1 MPAIRLPP
9 GDRGRVM
16 TAPRM
21 LLPAGKSARVPQ
33 NSISRPQI
41 ETIVSR
47 AVAGFAL
54 LFAAQA
60 LPVMIGQFSAVNTL
74 SAIVFIVAIYG
85 GIVGLVVATTLRRFV
100 VVVNAYLSFAYLGAL
115 VAWPFVALDTSE
127 TAADRPW
134 LWLLCTVATSTAAIA
149 FTTRHAAVYLILTP
163 ITYGVVRV
171 SPSGGG
177 RALDGAV
184 LDVAYAVILGGAVLI
199 LITLLRQAA
208 GAVDAA
214 QAAALDRYSHAVRQH
229 ATEVERV
236 QVDSIVHD
244 SVLTT
249 LLSAARAYSPQEKK
263 LVTQMA
269 LNAMTHLKDAAAAT
283 TDEASTVT
291 IARVIDRIC
300 RARSQLT
307 VPFELHSFVPVGG
320 ETFLMPLHSAEALY
334 SATLQ
339 ALVNSQ
345 QHAGTA
351 PDITRDLFISQTASG
366 GILIRVHDS
375 GIGFVPALIPPERL
389 GLRVS
394 IVERVASA
402 GGAVSVF
409 SAVGGGTSIV
419 IAWPST
425 ALVDQ
430 TVMASTGDDK

>member
-1 MPAIRLPP
+1 M
-9 GDRGRVM
+9 
-16 TAPRM
+16 
-21 LLPAGKSARVPQ
+21 
-33 NSISRPQI
+33 
-41 ETIVSR
+41 SR

-60 LPVMIGQFSAVNTL
+60 LPVMIGQFSTVNTVW
-74 SAIVFIVAIYG
+74 SIVFLVAIYG
-85 GIVGLVVATTLRRFV
+85 GIAGLVVATILRRFV
-100 VVVNAYLSFAYLGAL
+100 VALNAYLSFAYFGAL
-115 VAWPFVALDTSE
+115 VAWPFVALDSSE

-149 FTTRHAAVYLILTP
+149 FTTRHAAVYLLIIP

-249 LLSAARAYSPQEKK
+249 LLSAARAYSPQEKQ

-269 LNAMTHLKDAAAAT
+269 LNAMAHLKDAASAT
-283 TDEASTVT
+283 PDEESAVT
-291 IARVIDRIC
+291 IARVIDRIG

-320 ETFLMPLHSAEALY
+320 ETAVMPLHSAEALY
-334 SATLQ
+334 SATVQ

-345 QHAGTA
+345 QHAGSA
-351 PDITRDLFISQTASG
+351 PGIARDLFISQTASG
-366 GILIRVHDS
+366 GIRIRVHDS
-375 GIGFVPALIPPERL
+375 GIGFVPALIPTERL

-394 IVERVASA
+394 IIERVASA
-402 GGAVSVF
+402 GGAVSVV
-409 SAVGGGTSIV
+409 SAIGSGTSIV

-425 ALVDQ
+425 ALADQ
-430 TVMASTGDDK
+430 ALVPSPGDAR